1 MNDYILSA
9 VLFVMLA
16 VSLFFNWK
24 FYRDF
29 IAWKRAYKELQESY
43 WNRSPGILDHIER
56 VSRAGFILACAY
68 GVFTLYRKIAS
79 KKNDETPVA

>member
-9 VLFVMLA
+9 VLFVTLA

-29 IAWKRAYKELQESY
+29 IAWKRAYNELQESY
-43 WNRSPGILDHIER
+43 WNRPPGILEHIER
-56 VSRAGFILACAY
+56 ISRAGLILACAY
-68 GVFTLYRKIAS
+68 GVFTLYRKIAA
-79 KKNDETPVA
+79 KKDHESPAP

>member
-9 VLFVMLA
+9 VLFVLLA

-29 IAWKRAYKELQESY
+29 IAWKRQCEY
-43 WNRSPGILDHIER
+43 WEAIANNSGPGLLGNIER
-56 VSRAGFILACAY
+56 VSRAAFILACAY